1 MNLYCQQAQPQDQ
14 QLQTQQQVQIRALL
28 PSEGPAAA
36 EVPNRRDQA
45 AMLMAMISGGDPSSS
60 ALAAA
65 LQNPTISLLTP
76 DQRAQLERIRQEYG
90 LLESQRLVQQSSQQG
105 GQTDAQLSL
114 WVGGDMTSVPSR
126 DDADASRLGKQL
138 GVVNGGRGNARGVAV
153 GGRGASGLNVAGGR
167 GGGGDNGK
175 DMKDLSSWC
184 CYRRLGESFA
194 MLDVG
199 LDATGN
205 VVDLRG
211 GFTSPYV

>member
-1 MNLYCQQAQPQDQ
+1 M
-14 QLQTQQQVQIRALL
+14 QIGALL
-28 PSEGPAAA
+28 PSEGPAAS
-36 EVPNRRDQA
+36 EGPNRRDQA

-90 LLESQRLVQQSSQQG
+90 LLESQRLVQQLPQQG
-105 GQTDAQLSL
+105 GHTDAQLSL
-114 WVGGDMTSVPSR
+114 WVGGDMSSAPSR
-126 DDADASRLGKQL
+126 GETDASGVGKQL
-138 GVVNGGRGNARGVAV
+138 GVVSGGRGNARGVALR
-153 GGRGASGLNVAGGR
+153 GRGAGGLNAASGR

-211 GFTSPYV
+211 GFPSPAVLLCCESLTV